1 MSKRVEVNITI
12 PNQTKYLGM
21 IGRIGESLAYSL
33 RSYHGNRQELAYQLN
48 LVLTEALVN
57 AIYHANNCDPNKDIK
72 ISISAS
78 DQDLIIKV
86 FDQGEG
92 FDIEALANLKAKP
105 SDESGRGIE
114 IIFKLMDRVRYIQER
129 DGNVLEMT
137 KYLH

>member
-1 MSKRVEVNITI
+1 
-12 PNQTKYLGM
+12 M

-92 FDIEALANLKAKP
+92 IDIEALANLKAKP

-114 IIFKLMDRVRYIQER
+114 IIFKLMDRVRYIQEGN
-129 DGNVLEMT
+129 GNVLEMT